1 MELMKA
7 ETGRSLMAMS
17 TSSDRHEDEPIV
29 ELTKEQR
36 DALIR
41 KARAQLPELDRQFA
55 EGMATLDR
63 ISRGLPVK

>member
-1 MELMKA
+1 MNS
-7 ETGRSLMAMS
+7 ETGRSLMTMS

-41 KARAQLPELDRQFA
+41 KARARLPELDRQFA
-55 EGMATLDR
+55 EGMEMLDR